1 MAARDPATT
10 TTLIIETSAPEDCPI
25 DFLGDTAD
33 VVYFISF
40 AHSERYGADH
50 PLGKAASILKR
61 QLRVNL
67 APLLNFADAR
77 TENAAEERLL
87 ETLWQ
92 DAAPLAQAAR
102 DAADAIEG
110 TPQLR
115 ELTADFPEL
124 PQRLRELAQIAA
136 WAQERDAKVR
146 LTYVI

>member
-1 MAARDPATT
+1 MCGPDPSTP
-10 TTLIIETSAPEDCPI
+10 TTLIVETTAGEDCPI

-33 VVYFISF
+33 IVYFISF

-61 QLRVNL
+61 RLRVNL

-87 ETLWQ
+87 DSLWQ
-92 DAAPLAQAAR
+92 EAAPLEDAAR
-102 DAADAIEG
+102 SAAEAIGG
-110 TPQLR
+110 TPELR

-124 PQRLRELAQIAA
+124 SQRLKELAEIAA
-136 WAQERDAKVR
+136 WAAERGAKVR
-146 LTYVI
+146 LTYVL

>member
-1 MAARDPATT
+1 MTTPAPTA
-10 TTLIIETSAPEDCPI
+10 LIIETTDDEDCPI

-33 VVYFISF
+33 IVYFISF

-77 TENAAEERLL
+77 TDNAQEERLL

-92 DAAPLAQAAR
+92 EAPPLAQAAR

-124 PQRLRELAQIAA
+124 PQRLRELAEIAG
-136 WAQERDAKVR
+136 WAAERGAKVR